1 MRNESNSGE
10 PLGQGFLALR
20 KQHQEG
26 KQACLSPLDVVSA
39 CNAGTTAATLLP

>member
-1 MRNESNSGE
+1 MRNERNSGE

-26 KQACLSPLDVVSA
+26 KQACPSPLDVAPA
-39 CNAGTTAATLLP
+39 CNAGPAAATLLA